1 MHDPSSDRSA
11 DQNYIKR
18 YWFTLQNVSNDS
30 YNLHKMIIK
39 IMVFHMAYIFILI
52 KISCVPRTQRNEMR
66 IIGIWKNQ
74 YLFNY
79 KYIFSRFN
87 IDNLSRYELY
97 DKCCKMNYY
106 FLLIININIVF
117 ERISNQLE
125 KAITNFIQKM
135 SWNRI
140 DNNRRYP
147 DFFAMTRKF
156 ILYQ

>member
-79 KYIFSRFN
+79 KCIFTRFN
-87 IDNLSRYELY
+87 IDNLCEEDELLFSTHHQY
-97 DKCCKMNYY
+97 KYCVWKDFKP
-106 FLLIININIVF
+106 IT
-117 ERISNQLE
+117 
-125 KAITNFIQKM
+125 KAITNFIQKL
-135 SWNRI
+135 SRTRI
-140 DNNRRYP
+140 DNNRRYS

-156 ILYQ
+156 CLYQ

>member
-1 MHDPSSDRSA
+1 
-11 DQNYIKR
+11 
-18 YWFTLQNVSNDS
+18 
-30 YNLHKMIIK
+30 
-39 IMVFHMAYIFILI
+39 
-52 KISCVPRTQRNEMR
+52 MR

-79 KYIFSRFN
+79 KCIFTRFN
-87 IDNLSRYELY
+87 IDNLCEEF
-97 DKCCKMNYY
+97 CKMNYY

-135 SWNRI
+135 SWNWI

-147 DFFAMTRKF
+147 DFFAMTRKLS
-156 ILYQ
+156 LYQ

>member
-1 MHDPSSDRSA
+1 
-11 DQNYIKR
+11 
-18 YWFTLQNVSNDS
+18 
-30 YNLHKMIIK
+30 
-39 IMVFHMAYIFILI
+39 
-52 KISCVPRTQRNEMR
+52 MR

-79 KYIFSRFN
+79 KCIFTRFN
-87 IDNLSRYELY
+87 IDNLCEV
-97 DKCCKMNYY
+97 
-106 FLLIININIVF
+106 FIININIVF

-147 DFFAMTRKF
+147 VFFATTRKF
-156 ILYQ
+156 SLY

>member
-87 IDNLSRYELY
+87 IDNLCE
-97 DKCCKMNYY
+97 
-106 FLLIININIVF
+106 VF
-117 ERISNQLE
+117 STHHQYKYCVWKDFKPIRKSYNQFHSKNVVE
-125 KAITNFIQKM
+125 
-135 SWNRI
+135 SDW
-140 DNNRRYP
+140 
-147 DFFAMTRKF
+147 
-156 ILYQ
+156 

>member
-87 IDNLSRYELY
+87 IGNLCEV
-97 DKCCKMNYY
+97 
-106 FLLIININIVF
+106 LLIININIVF

-125 KAITNFIQKM
+125 KAIANFIQKM

-147 DFFAMTRKF
+147 DFFATTRKLS
-156 ILYQ
+156 LYQ